1 VSDLSAPA
9 FATERLGRRYH
20 FLSSCRSTND
30 EAAQLARALP
40 HDETLLVVAD
50 TQTGGRGR
58 QGRSWH
64 SPPGENLY
72 LSLVLRP
79 QLPAWMVPPL
89 TLLVGAVAAEVLE
102 ELGVTARLKWPN
114 DVLLPSPGGELKKV
128 AGILTEMA
136 TEGERVRQ
144 VVVGVGINVN
154 GESFPPELAHAT
166 SLRIA
171 AGRDDRTG
179 DPQRIPRPPFDRGA
193 LLAAFVNALEPAYD
207 RFRSGGPAEAIARWR
222 PRAALP
228 RRCRFERGGETL
240 EGEALDVDDEGALI
254 VRDATGAVH
263 RISSGEV
270 L

>member
-1 VSDLSAPA
+1 MTDDLARPV
-9 FATERLGRRYH
+9 FATRRLGRRYH
-20 FLSSCRSTND
+20 LLATCRSTND
-30 EAAQLARALP
+30 EATALARTLAAD
-40 HDETLLVVAD
+40 DETLLVVAD

-89 TLLVGAVAAEVLE
+89 TLLVGAVGAEVLE
-102 ELGVTARLKWPN
+102 GLGISARLKWPN
-114 DVLLPSPGGELKKV
+114 DILVPEGGELRKV

-154 GESFPPELAHAT
+154 GASFPPELPHAT
-166 SLRIA
+166 SLRLT
-171 AGRDDRTG
+171 AGRS
-179 DPQRIPRPPFDRGA
+179 FDRGA
-193 LLAAFVNALEPAYD
+193 VLAAFVDALEPAYD
-207 RFRSGGPAEAIARWR
+207 RFRADGPAEAIARWR

-228 RRCRFERGGETL
+228 RRCHFEREGAVI
-240 EGEALDVDDEGALI
+240 EGEAIDVDGDGALL
-254 VRDATGAVH
+254 VRDGAGRVHRVASGAVW
-263 RISSGEV
+263 
-270 L
+270 